1 MKLGTARKIRQDF
14 LKYRIIKHSEN
25 GLGVSSYMNYKLL
38 IASSNSVVL
47 RIWKIFVILRRRGKN
62 YSNLHHRAC
71 AMFLYS
77 NMNLNCC
84 PNGSKLQIHLRN
96 LVMQPSLY
104 ISRVVLVCRARAE
117 VDLNKSTT
125 EASSSYLSPLHFPSL
140 LLESEY

>member
-1 MKLGTARKIRQDF
+1 
-14 LKYRIIKHSEN
+14 
-25 GLGVSSYMNYKLL
+25 
-38 IASSNSVVL
+38 
-47 RIWKIFVILRRRGKN
+47 
-62 YSNLHHRAC
+62 
-71 AMFLYS
+71 
-77 NMNLNCC
+77 MNLAIKELAVLLCCCLSILNLFPLTITNIFLCDIFYICFAHENMKKLPSKVGYFRKVAEIFPYCPDC
-84 PNGSKLQIHLRN
+84 PNGPQLQIHLRN